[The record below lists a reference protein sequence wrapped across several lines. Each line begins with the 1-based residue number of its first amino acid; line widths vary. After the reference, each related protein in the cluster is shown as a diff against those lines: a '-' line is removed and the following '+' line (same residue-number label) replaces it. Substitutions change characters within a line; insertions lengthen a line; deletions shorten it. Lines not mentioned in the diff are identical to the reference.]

1 MNYLA
6 VTDIITQDSLIP
18 ISAAVAVIMACVGAA
33 WWIAS
38 KLNTLDRRLEKMEQA
53 REEAWTRKD
62 QQIWQLTL
70 ALHNPTIR
78 VPTTQEASNAVGS

>member
-6 VTDIITQDSLIP
+6 VADIITQDSLIP

-62 QQIWQLTL
+62 QQIWQLKL
-70 ALHNPTIR
+70 AMHNPDLRIPDTH
-78 VPTTQEASNAVGS
+78 EANHAVGS